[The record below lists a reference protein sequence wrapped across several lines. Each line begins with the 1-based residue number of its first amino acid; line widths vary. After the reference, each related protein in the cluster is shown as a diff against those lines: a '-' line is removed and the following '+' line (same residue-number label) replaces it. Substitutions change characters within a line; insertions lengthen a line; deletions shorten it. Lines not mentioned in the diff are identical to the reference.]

1 MASYHPKFAQRLA
14 SVLSWAELKWLT
26 SEHVRRHVLR
36 LDGSDSNSRVSP
48 PIDALRACGRHV
60 LCIRLNR
67 APLSAP
73 PALDGRPSAL
83 VLACTISGW
92 PLLLLLPTVTV

>member
-1 MASYHPKFAQRLA
+1 MAAQ
-14 SVLSWAELKWLT
+14 WLT